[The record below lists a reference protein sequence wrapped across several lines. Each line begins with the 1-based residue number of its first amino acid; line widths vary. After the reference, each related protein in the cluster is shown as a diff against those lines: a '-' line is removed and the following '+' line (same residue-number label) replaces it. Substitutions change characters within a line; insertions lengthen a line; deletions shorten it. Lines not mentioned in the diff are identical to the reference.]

1 MAFSAEVKGEL
12 CRPRVSRRCCARAE
26 AYGVLL
32 FCGAFHPRQARIV
45 TECAALKERLP
56 LLFRKAFKLS
66 FDQTPEP
73 GEGKGAFL
81 IEDPIKLQ
89 AIFETFDL
97 ERDASVS
104 LHINLSQLEEDHCR
118 TAFLRGAFLAGGS
131 VTDPMKG
138 YHLELATSH
147 YHAGRELPALLRETG
162 FEPKETDRKG
172 NRVIYFKHSHQ
183 IEDFLTFLGAPV
195 SAMGVMAAK
204 IERDLRG
211 SVNRQVNCDSAN
223 LDKTVAAAREQLSAI
238 QRLSGAGRL
247 DALPDKL
254 REAARLRAEHPEL
267 NLTQLGA
274 LCRPAVGKSA
284 FNHRMRKLLELAEE
298 LGQEGTRDG

>member
-1 MAFSAEVKGEL
+1 MCTSTWPSWRRSTAAPPFS
-12 CRPRVSRRCCARAE
+12 
-26 AYGVLL
+26 
-32 FCGAFHPRQARIV
+32 
-45 TECAALKERLP
+45 
-56 LLFRKAFKLS
+56 
-66 FDQTPEP
+66 
-73 GEGKGAFL
+73 
-81 IEDPIKLQ
+81 
-89 AIFETFDL
+89 
-97 ERDASVS
+97 
-104 LHINLSQLEEDHCR
+104 
-118 TAFLRGAFLAGGS
+118 GGRF
-131 VTDPMKG
+131 
-138 YHLELATSH
+138 
-147 YHAGRELPALLRETG
+147 GRELPALLRETG

-298 LGQEGTRDG
+298 SP

>member
-1 MAFSAEVKGEL
+1 MAFSADVKGEL
-12 CRPRVSRRCCARAE
+12 CRPSISRKCCAQAE

-45 TECAALKERLP
+45 TECGALKERLP
-56 LLFRKAFKLS
+56 LLFRKAFKTA

-81 IEDPIKLQ
+81 IEEPAKLKV
-89 AIFETFDL
+89 IFETFDL
-97 ERDASVS
+97 DRDASVS
-104 LHINLSQLEEDHCR
+104 LHINLAQLEEDHCR
-118 TAFLRGAFLAGGS
+118 AAFLRGAFLAGGS

-223 LDKTVAAAREQLSAI
+223 LDKTVAAAREHLSAI

-298 LGQEGTRDG
+298 SP

>member
-1 MAFSAEVKGEL
+1 MAFSADVKQEL
-12 CRPRVSRRCCARAE
+12 CRQPVSSRCCARAE

-32 FCGAFHPRQARIV
+32 FCTAFDRRQARIV
-45 TECAALKERLP
+45 TESPALKERLP

-66 FDQTPEP
+66 FDQLPEP
-73 GEGKGAFL
+73 GDGKGVFL
-81 IEDPIKLQ
+81 INDPDKLK
-89 AIFETFDL
+89 AIFHAFDL
-97 ERDASVS
+97 EWDV
-104 LHINLSQLEEDHCR
+104 HINLAVLEEEHCR

-147 YHAGRELPALLRETG
+147 YHAGRELPALLREAD

-172 NRVIYFKHSHQ
+172 NRVIYFKHSDQ

-223 LDKTVAAAREQLSAI
+223 LDKTVAAAREQLAAI
-238 QRLSGAGRL
+238 ERLEQGGRL
-247 DALPDKL
+247 
-254 REAARLRAEHPEL
+254 EIGRAH
-267 NLTQLGA
+267 
-274 LCRPAVGKSA
+274 V
-284 FNHRMRKLLELAEE
+284 
-298 LGQEGTRDG
+298 

>member
-1 MAFSAEVKGEL
+1 MSFSVDVKTEL
-12 CRPRVSRRCCARAE
+12 CRAPLSRKCCAQAE

-32 FCGAFHPRQARIV
+32 YCNTFHAAQARIV
-45 TECAALKERLP
+45 TENGAFAQRLP
-56 LLFRKAFKLS
+56 LLFKKAFRL
-66 FDQTPEP
+66 
-73 GEGKGAFL
+73 
-81 IEDPIKLQ
+81 
-89 AIFETFDL
+89 TFDSLPQGGGKQVFEVL
-97 ERDASVS
+97 EPDKLAA
-104 LHINLSQLEEDHCR
+104 LHQTFGTDPRAVALHVNFAMLEESCCR
-118 TAFLRGAFLAGGS
+118 AAFLRGAFLAGGS
-131 VTDPMKG
+131 VTDPRKG

-223 LDKTVAAAREQLSAI
+223 LDKTVAAAREHLSAI

-298 LGQEGTRDG
+298 SP